1 MQLIENMEKLSLFVK
16 KYNEEDLYLE
26 NTLKKII
33 GYEKSKIKVELK
45 KLMSDLKE
53 LEQKYKKKSET
64 FYHDFKTGKLD
75 DKMDFIEWASLYEM
89 YLKNNEKIK
98 LLWSKP
104 NYTSTLY

>member
-64 FYHDFKTGKLD
+64 FYHDFKIGKLD

-98 LLWSKP
+98 LL
-104 NYTSTLY
+104 